1 MTKIAL
7 EKFLKTGDFDTLR
20 NSEDAFSEFSKE
32 DWNAYYAKCGE
43 VVRDFFSSHDSGDLL
58 DKIKQAISSGGFD
71 NDIGI
76 FVEVYTCEEL
86 YQRFFEA
93 NPHYFSKCQ
102 SNGDSGFYHT
112 KFGKLR
118 ADARD
123 IHQKAQEPK
132 SDETTGQLKAQFRQ
146 YQFAEIDELDCPI
159 MWNFEIATAAKS
171 DAESVRLLDTVQR
184 ATAEFF
190 RPLPY
195 ISSSYSL
202 H

>member
-1 MTKIAL
+1 MTKTAL
-7 EKFLKTGDFDTLR
+7 KKFLKTGDFDALR

-32 DWNAYYAKCGE
+32 DWSAYYAKCGE

-58 DKIKQAISSGGFD
+58 KEIKQAVNSGGFD
-71 NDIGI
+71 NNISV

-102 SNGDSGFYHT
+102 SYGDGGFYYT

-118 ADARD
+118 DDAQSV
-123 IHQKAQEPK
+123 HQKAQKPK
-132 SDETTGQLKAQFRQ
+132 SDETTEQLKAQFRQ
-146 YQFAEIDELDCPI
+146 YQFIEIDEFDCPVV
-159 MWNFEIATAAKS
+159 WNFEIATAARV
-171 DAESVRLLDTVQR
+171 DAESVRLLDAVQR

-195 ISSSYSL
+195 VSSSYSL